1 MFIYFA
7 IILRCVSLKKAPS
20 NKCDRCGKEDYYF
33 EICTYC
39 KKKVCKYCIKS
50 SATATKTERR
60 VICKDCWT
68 NKRTQKKFQKPAVA
82 PVRI

>member
-1 MFIYFA
+1 VYH
-7 IILRCVSLKKAPS
+7 VKKAPS

-33 EICTYC
+33 EVCTYC
-39 KKKVCKYCIKS
+39 KRKVCKYCIKS

-68 NKRTQKKFQKPAVA
+68 NKRTQKRFQKPVITA
-82 PVRI
+82 PRA